1 MFYSNKIGD
10 NCWRPRECVSNTQ
23 QWMAGSISMAHYTM
37 HSDIQVHALWY
48 TCSILGHIL
57 VYLCSQFCLVSML
70 DGTEYLHHD
79 NSIDMILVLGSQESP
94 HV

>member
-1 MFYSNKIGD
+1 MSATLSNGWQVLYRWLIIL
-10 NCWRPRECVSNTQ
+10 CTLIYR
-23 QWMAGSISMAHYTM
+23 YT
-37 HSDIQVHALWY
+37 HSGLLVQV
-48 TCSILGHIL
+48 LGHIL

-79 NSIDMILVLGSQESP
+79 NSIDMIWVLGRHESP